1 MTTIAPY
8 SAPVP
13 SIPAPVAKAA
23 APAIDGAQGSNAPG
37 QPVAAQKLTV
47 GYTAQFLATKAWVE
61 SPEYLERSARIDA
74 YVAAQHAKEAPYT
87 YRTAGEAAADGK
99 MLTGLL
105 SGTVDHVNA
114 MRSHLNPEF
123 LALIRAGSSEELA
136 TKGYNLVVEAL
147 GKGQRFLSRLQDEI
161 GEKFTVSGTLV
172 QQHDDGSVSLGAYAL
187 SFSGAGSSVRV
198 GSDGSTFAARSDG
211 SYQPYNPG

>member
-47 GYTAQFLATKAWVE
+47 GYTPEILAIKAYVA
-61 SPEYLERSARIDA
+61 SPEYRESMERWRLEN
-74 YVAAQHAKEAPYT
+74 AQRAPEAPYT
-87 YRTAGEAAADGK
+87 YRTAGEVAADGK

-105 SGTVDHVNA
+105 SGAVDHVNA
-114 MRSHLNPEF
+114 MRSHLDPEF
-123 LALIRAGSSEELA
+123 LGRIRAVMGDEVANKS
-136 TKGYNLVVEAL
+136 YNIVVEAL
-147 GKGQRFLSRLQDEI
+147 VKGERALSRLQDEI
-161 GEKFTVSGTLV
+161 GEKFVISGTLAR
-172 QQHDDGSVSLGAYAL
+172 QHDDGSMSLGAYAL
-187 SFSGAGSSVRV
+187 SFSGAGGSVRI
-198 GSDGSTFAARSDG
+198 GSDGSTFAAQSDG
-211 SYQPYNPG
+211 SYKPYDPG